1 MPRGNRRL
9 SCPRRARLM
18 RKRNPQAEGQR
29 QTLAVFVFAALLV
42 TPARGF
48 AGLPVVAK
56 LADADAGVL
65 FPARPAPAKLAA
77 ALSFPRASAQNR
89 EPRGAS
95 LQPPGRRC
103 PRPSS
108 RLSATT
114 CLLPECG

>member
-1 MPRGNRRL
+1 MPRGSRRR
-9 SCPRRARLM
+9 SCRQRARLM
-18 RKRNPQAEGQR
+18 KKRNLQAGDQW
-29 QTLAVFVFAALLV
+29 QTSAVFVFAALLV

-65 FPARPAPAKLAA
+65 FPARPVPAKLAA
-77 ALSFPRASAQNR
+77 DASFPTASEQNR
-89 EPRGAS
+89 ELRGAS